1 MNIQVKPGGKIR
13 ILRLEVEDG
22 RYEGE
27 EGTVEFIDR
36 SDSSTAPRNRPIH
49 RNRAGGIILSAR
61 PARIGR
67 GGTVIPIRWVRP

>member
-27 EGTVEFIDR
+27 GNGRVHR
-36 SDSSTAPRNRPIH
+36 SDSSTA
-49 RNRAGGIILSAR
+49 
-61 PARIGR
+61 R
-67 GGTVIPIRWVRP
+67 GTALPSSPKPTDSS

>member
-36 SDSSTAPRNRPIH
+36 TAPRLVGRPCPPPRNRPIH

-67 GGTVIPIRWVRP
+67 SRSSA

>member
-36 SDSSTAPRNRPIH
+36 SDSSTA
-49 RNRAGGIILSAR
+49 
-61 PARIGR
+61 R
-67 GGTVIPIRWVRP
+67 GTALPSSPKSTDSS